1 MFEMSS
7 KHDSETCHSN
17 TFLESFSK
25 RHNVELKEP
34 SDDENE

>member
-1 MFEMSS
+1 MLEMAS

-25 RHNVELKEP
+25 IHNVELKEP
-34 SDDENE
+34 SDDENK